1 MPPEFYLRR
10 VERLARILHQYGD
23 DLTDCALGALR
34 QLFWTALEDAVT
46 YGATP
51 DDVGRA
57 YARGAAE
64 AGRRR
69 ASRDWRGYRVR

>member
-1 MPPEFYLRR
+1 MPPELYLRR
-10 VERLARILHQYGD
+10 VERLARLLHQHGD
-23 DLTDCALGALR
+23 DLTDCALEALR
-34 QLFWTALEDAVT
+34 RLFWTALEDAVT

-57 YARGAAE
+57 YARGAAD

-69 ASRDWRGYRVR
+69 ASREWREYRAQ